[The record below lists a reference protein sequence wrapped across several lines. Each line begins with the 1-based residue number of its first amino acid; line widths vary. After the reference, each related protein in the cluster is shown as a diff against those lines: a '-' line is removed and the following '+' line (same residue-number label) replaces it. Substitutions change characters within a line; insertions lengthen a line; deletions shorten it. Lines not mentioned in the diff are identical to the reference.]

1 MKNKIHLLP
10 LASLLLAGGILCTG
24 CGGDAPASSVP
35 ADVSTASSVEE
46 VDAMDG
52 YDYINDYVGLWG
64 YYDIELWLRVHEDST
79 FEFVNSE
86 DETIYTGTAD
96 ADKYGMDLCFDDDTP
111 QMRLDLSVSGDLL
124 EEGSSDALHPVD
136 AIVSR
141 ATCFEKNGL
150 EINGVVDS
158 SDPIRLDS
166 GDLAYLSKKA
176 RKLLDDAGFPDAVIS
191 ASNDSSGHGN
201 QKLCSLIQ
209 DRILVEI
216 EKPIDLSNV
225 YNTSIKVGQFSSH
238 NICPTCGLATS
249 SFVIGELDDVRYF
262 DHPDHFNADI
272 MWFTKGYVE
281 YVIPNLIPRNQK
293 ITQLSLSAEISSEAP
308 GTDND
313 WPSDIS
319 FYINDTLVGTWTSPG
334 DYGDVRG
341 MFTPEWWPQ
350 NWNQYGLLK
359 LLVINHK
366 GTFIRF
372 RIAVEEDSAHVG
384 GLTIFGKSFGNYD
397 QDIVVSINYAPLDTE
412 KNTK

>member
-1 MKNKIHLLP
+1 MIHITSLDDGLELFKALGSDIRIQILKILLDNNQMSMNQ
-10 LASLLLAGGILCTG
+10 LANELNISNGALTG
-24 CGGDAPASSVP
+24 H
-35 ADVSTASSVEE
+35 
-46 VDAMDG
+46 
-52 YDYINDYVGLWG
+52 I
-64 YYDIELWLRVHEDST
+64 
-79 FEFVNSE
+79 
-86 DETIYTGTAD
+86 
-96 ADKYGMDLCFDDDTP
+96 KK
-111 QMRLDLSVSGDLL
+111 L
-124 EEGSSDALHPVD
+124 EE
-136 AIVSR
+136 
-141 ATCFEKNGL
+141 CGL
-150 EINGVVDS
+150 
-158 SDPIRLDS
+158 
-166 GDLAYLSKKA
+166 
-176 RKLLDDAGFPDAVIS
+176 IS
-191 ASNDSSGHGN
+191 TSNDSSGHGN

-238 NICPTCGLATS
+238 NVYPTCGMATS

-262 DHPDHFNADI
+262 DHPDRFNADI

-308 GTDND
+308 GIDNN

-366 GTFIRF
+366 GTFIDGLKISDITTSELNLDYTSTIRF
-372 RIAVEEDSAHVG
+372 RIAVEENSAHVG

-412 KNTK
+412 KNT

>member
-1 MKNKIHLLP
+1 MIHITSLDDGLELFKALGSDIRIQILKI
-10 LASLLLAGGILCTG
+10 
-24 CGGDAPASSVP
+24 
-35 ADVSTASSVEE
+35 
-46 VDAMDG
+46 
-52 YDYINDYVGLWG
+52 
-64 YYDIELWLRVHEDST
+64 
-79 FEFVNSE
+79 
-86 DETIYTGTAD
+86 
-96 ADKYGMDLCFDDDTP
+96 
-111 QMRLDLSVSGDLL
+111 LL
-124 EEGSSDALHPVD
+124 ENNQMSMNQLANELNISNGALTGH
-136 AIVSR
+136 IKKLEE
-141 ATCFEKNGL
+141 CGL
-150 EINGVVDS
+150 
-158 SDPIRLDS
+158 
-166 GDLAYLSKKA
+166 
-176 RKLLDDAGFPDAVIS
+176 IS
-191 ASNDSSGHGN
+191 TSNDSSGHGN

-238 NICPTCGLATS
+238 NVWPTCGMATS

-262 DHPDHFNADI
+262 DHPDRFNADI

-308 GTDND
+308 GIDNN

-366 GTFIRF
+366 GTFIDGLKISDITTSELNLDYTSTIRF
-372 RIAVEEDSAHVG
+372 RIAVEENSAHVG

-412 KNTK
+412 KNSK